1 MGELTL
7 ESKFRLRGTLLRV
20 TDVNNLVGYGFI
32 VEHGG
37 LDHICVCWPDRLPE
51 RYTEDSAIRHG
62 FVIEEVFSVSL
73 DSGTVKGLRQTEF
86 TMGEDENDEND
97 ESQNEDSAVSDQNV
111 NVLLDQASQPNDEL
125 DSALDES
132 NSSSDTTETGLA
144 STNIPGAKILIR
156 AGLNT
161 IEDVKKY
168 IAENGSLVPI
178 KGIGDTLNAEILDF
192 LASIT
197 TAD

>member
-125 DSALDES
+125 NSSLDES
-132 NSSSDTTETGLA
+132 NSSLEAAETSLA
-144 STNIPGAKILIR
+144 STKIPGAKLLIR

>member
-1 MGELTL
+1 
-7 ESKFRLRGTLLRV
+7 LRV
-20 TDVNNLVGYGFI
+20 TDVNNLVGYGFAI
-32 VEHGG
+32 EYGG
-37 LDHICVCWPDRLPE
+37 LDQICVCWPDRLPE
-51 RYTEDSAIRHG
+51 RYTEDSAARHG
-62 FVIEEVFSVSL
+62 FVIEEVFAVSP
-73 DSGTVKGLRQTEF
+73 DNGTVTGLGPSEF
-86 TMGEDENDEND
+86 IMENDENDEND

>member
-1 MGELTL
+1 MGEFTL

-37 LDHICVCWPDRLPE
+37 IDHICVCWPDRLPE
-51 RYTEDSAIRHG
+51 RFTEDSAIRHG

-73 DSGTVKGLRQTEF
+73 DSGLVKGLRQTEF

-97 ESQNEDSAVSDQNV
+97 ENDEFQNEDSAASDQNV
-111 NVLLDQASQPNDEL
+111 NVLLDQTSQPNDEL
-125 DSALDES
+125 
-132 NSSSDTTETGLA
+132 NSSFSSSKAVEVGLA
-144 STNIPGAKILIR
+144 STDIPGAKILIR
-156 AGLNT
+156 AGLHT
-161 IEDVKKY
+161 IEDVRRY
-168 IAENGSLVPI
+168 ISKNGSLTPL